1 MSRQVTSGLGEG
13 RRNRKEA
20 NVTIAE
26 RPYHERIKAK
36 ESIPYYEPWLGEEE
50 LAHLTDVIRN
60 QWISEGP
67 KTAEFEQRIAQI
79 WGVKHAIAVSNC
91 TAALIISLKAL
102 GLGEG
107 DEVIAPAFTFIAT
120 VNAIRLAGV
129 TPVLV
134 DIDARTFNMD
144 PDRIEAA
151 ITPRTKAI
159 MPVHLFGQAADMERI
174 MPIAQKNGL
183 RVVEDAAQGVG
194 VKFLDQSAGS
204 FGDFGCLSFF
214 TDKSITT
221 GEGGVVLTNS
231 DELAKE
237 IQYWK
242 NDGRLERG
250 VYLHYRIGYNF
261 RVTDLQ
267 MAVGLGQLE
276 KLDTIIQRKQHNEQ
290 LYKQYLAD
298 VEGLEFPYE
307 DPRGVRVPHRI
318 NILLDD
324 PESLVNHLALQ
335 GIGCRP
341 FFHPIH
347 QQPCYE
353 GDFVGPF
360 PNAERAYARG
370 VSLPSSP
377 LLTESQIAYVCDKIR
392 RYL

>member
-1 MSRQVTSGLGEG
+1 M
-13 RRNRKEA
+13 
-20 NVTIAE
+20 TITE

-50 LAHLTDVIRN
+50 MAHLADVLRN

-67 KTAEFEQRIAQI
+67 KTAEFEGRIAQL

-107 DEVIAPAFTFIAT
+107 DEAIAPAFTFIAT
-120 VNAIRLAGV
+120 VNAIRLAGL

-134 DIDARTFNMD
+134 DIDPRTFNID
-144 PDRIEAA
+144 ADQIEAA

-159 MPVHLFGQAADMERI
+159 VPVHLFGQAADMERI
-174 MPIAQKNGL
+174 MPIAQGYGL

-194 VKFLDQSAGS
+194 VKFLDRSAGS

-214 TDKSITT
+214 ADKSITT

-231 DELAKE
+231 DELATE
-237 IQYWK
+237 IQYWN

-250 VYLHYRIGYNF
+250 LYYHYRIGYNF

-276 KLDTIIQRKQHNEQ
+276 KLEAIIQRKQRNEQ

-298 VEGLEFPYE
+298 VEEVEFPYE
-307 DPRGVRVPHRI
+307 DSRGVRVPHRI
-318 NILLDD
+318 NILLDE
-324 PESLVNHLALQ
+324 PQGLVDYLASE
-335 GIGCRP
+335 GIGCRR

-347 QQPCYE
+347 QQPCYQ
-353 GDFVGPF
+353 GAFAASF

-370 VSLPSSP
+370 LSLPSSP
-377 LLTESQIAYVCDKIR
+377 LLTQDQIAFVCDKIR
-392 RYL
+392 TYLRWR